1 MNSFAAISSDASP
14 SNVSPDVAPPLA
26 ARQLSLSYGRGSAR
40 RTVIDALDLE
50 LPAGQVTAIV
60 GPNGCGKS
68 TLLASLASLAS
79 LARLHVPDRGAVLLD
94 GHDIQRLPAR
104 EMAQRL
110 ALLPQE
116 TLAPEG
122 LTVAELIRFG
132 RQPHQSLFKQWSR
145 DDRRVVDEA
154 LAAADLH
161 ALADRPL
168 DAMSGGQRQRA
179 WIAMAIAQ
187 QTPLLLLDEPTSAL
201 DLGHQLEV
209 FELIRDLAAAGKTL
223 AMVVHDLVSACRFAD
238 YLVAM
243 LDGRIV
249 AAGRPSDVVTT
260 ALVRDLYGVECTL
273 MQDPA
278 TGSPLLTNIRSA
290 RHSRG

>member
-1 MNSFAAISSDASP
+1 MNSPADM
-14 SNVSPDVAPPLA
+14 APPLVT
-26 ARQLSLSYGRGSAR
+26 RQLSLSYGRGNAR
-40 RTVIDALDLE
+40 RSVIDALDLQ

-68 TLLASLASLAS
+68 TLLASLA
-79 LARLHVPDRGAVLLD
+79 RLHAPDAGAVLLD
-94 GHDIQRLPAR
+94 GRDIQRLPAR
-104 EMAQRL
+104 EVARRL
-110 ALLPQE
+110 ALLPQD
-116 TLAPEG
+116 TQAPEG

-132 RQPHQSLFKQWSR
+132 RQPHQGLLRQWSAE
-145 DDRRVVDEA
+145 DRRVVEEA
-154 LAAADLH
+154 LTAADLH

-168 DAMSGGQRQRA
+168 EAMSGGQRQRA

-209 FELIRDLAAAGKTL
+209 FELIRELAASGKTL

-243 LDGRIV
+243 LEGRIV
-249 AAGRPSDVVTT
+249 AAGKPSEVVT
-260 ALVRDLYGVECTL
+260 AELVRELYGVECTL
-273 MQDPA
+273 IQDPA
-278 TGSPLLTNIRSA
+278 TGSPILTNIRSA
-290 RHSRG
+290 GARAN

>member
-1 MNSFAAISSDASP
+1 MPASP
-14 SNVSPDVAPPLA
+14 LC
-26 ARQLSLSYGRGSAR
+26 ARRLSLSYGRGAR
-40 RTVIDALDLE
+40 RRRVIDDLDLA

-68 TLLASLASLAS
+68 TLLASLA
-79 LARLHVPDRGAVLLD
+79 RLHAPDRGAVLLD
-94 GHDIQRLPAR
+94 GAEIHRLPAR
-104 EMAQRL
+104 ELARKL

-116 TLAPEG
+116 TQAPEG

-132 RQPHQSLFKQWSR
+132 RQPHQGLFQQWSAE
-145 DDRRVVDEA
+145 DQRVVDAA

-161 ALADRPL
+161 ALAERPL

-209 FELIRDLAAAGKTL
+209 FELIRALASAGKTL

-238 YLVAM
+238 HLVAM
-243 LDGRIV
+243 RDGRIV
-249 AAGRPSDVVTT
+249 AAGAPREVVT
-260 ALVRDLYGVECTL
+260 ADLVRELYGVECTL
-273 MQDPA
+273 IEDPA
-278 TGSPLLTNIRSA
+278 TGSPVLVDIRSS
-290 RHSRG
+290 SRRD